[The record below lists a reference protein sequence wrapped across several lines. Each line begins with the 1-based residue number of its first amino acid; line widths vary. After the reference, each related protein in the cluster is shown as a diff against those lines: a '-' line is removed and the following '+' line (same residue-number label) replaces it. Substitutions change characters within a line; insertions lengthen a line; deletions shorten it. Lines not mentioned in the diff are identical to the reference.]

1 MQHNICHSLS
11 RQESDVF
18 ITLVKIVV
26 LLPVTFVLSVMAL
39 VVIPIDRTGRIFR
52 LSPFLW
58 SKSILWIFGIRLTVQ
73 GFDRLDRARSYVF
86 VSNHASMFDIPTV
99 VVALRGNVNIVF
111 KKELTR
117 VPIWGWALRYG
128 HFIMI
133 DRSNAR
139 DALQSIERAAH
150 SIRRGNSVILFPE
163 GTRTKDGKLQPF
175 KRGAFA
181 LAVKSGVPVVPLTIN
196 GTFNIMPKGSLKI
209 KPADISVVI
218 DEPIAIDG
226 LDGKSGELKL
236 MEQVHG
242 VIERNYRDQGQE

>member
-1 MQHNICHSLS
+1 M
-11 RQESDVF
+11 
-18 ITLVKIVV
+18 ITIIKILV
-26 LLPVTFVLSVMAL
+26 LLPITVALSVFAL
-39 VVIPIDRTGRIFR
+39 VVIPFDRSGRIFR
-52 LSPFLW
+52 LSPWLW
-58 SKSILWIFGIRLTVQ
+58 SKSILSIFGIRLSVE
-73 GFDRLDRARSYVF
+73 GFERLDAARSYVF

-99 VVALRGNVNIVF
+99 VVALKGRVNIVF

-139 DALQSIERAAH
+139 EALQSIERAAE
-150 SIRRGNSVILFPE
+150 SIRKGNSVILFPE

-196 GTFNIMPKGSLKI
+196 GTFKIMPKGSLNI

-218 DEPIAIDG
+218 NDPLTIDG
-226 LDGKSGELKL
+226 LDGKTGELQL
-236 MEQVHG
+236 MDRVHAA
-242 VIERNYRDQGQE
+242 IEKNYVNQ